1 MTIHPVL
8 ESSFLRI
15 AGIIG
20 VLLAMSLFWM
30 LLVCYGDTYSFWA
43 LAESVTYVGLLSL
56 AGFLYWY
63 LYNYLLT
70 FYLQL
75 VFAVLVQA
83 AALAVISVYL
93 SAFSPDLLS
102 GLSANIPL
110 YLTFGLLCW
119 LSLALWYHSLW
130 QSELSELEEPEVPP
144 LSETEEPHEIIDR
157 ISVKEG
163 ARIHIIQREEL
174 FCIRACGDYVM
185 LVTAEGEF
193 VKEQTMKYFEV
204 HLPDTFARIH
214 RSCIVNTNR
223 VTRIELFG
231 KDKYNVW
238 LKNGEKLRASIGGYK
253 LLKERLG
260 L

>member
-1 MTIHPVL
+1 MPVHPVL
-8 ESSFLRI
+8 ESSFFRI
-15 AGIIG
+15 TGIAV
-20 VLLAMSLFWM
+20 VLLAMFTFGM
-30 LLVCYGDTYSFWA
+30 LLVFYGDTYAFRA

-63 LYNYLLT
+63 VYNYLST

-75 VFAVLVQA
+75 IFALLVQVI
-83 AALAVISVYL
+83 ALAVIFGYL
-93 SAFSPDLLS
+93 LMFGSDLLS
-102 GLSANIPL
+102 GFPANIPL
-110 YLTFGLLCW
+110 FLTFGLLCW

-130 QSELSELEEPEVPP
+130 QSELSESELAVT
-144 LSETEEPHEIIDR
+144 LSGTEESYEIIDR

-163 ARIHIIQREEL
+163 SRIHIIQREEL

-193 VKEQTMKYFEV
+193 VKEQTMKYFEM

-238 LKNGEKLRASIGGYK
+238 LKNGEKLRASSGGYK

>member
-1 MTIHPVL
+1 MTVHPVL
-8 ESSFLRI
+8 ESSFFRI
-15 AGIIG
+15 TGIVV
-20 VLLAMSLFWM
+20 VLLAMFTFWM
-30 LLVCYGDTYSFWA
+30 LLVCYGNAYVFQA
-43 LAESVTYVGLLSL
+43 LTESVAYVGLLSL

-63 LYNYLLT
+63 MYNYLST

-75 VFAVLVQA
+75 TFALLVQLF
-83 AALAVISVYL
+83 ALAVISGCFL
-93 SAFSPDLLS
+93 ILDSDLLP
-102 GLSANIPL
+102 GFLANTPL

-119 LSLALWYHSLW
+119 ISLALWYRSLW
-130 QSELSELEEPEVPP
+130 QLELSESEEPEVA
-144 LSETEEPHEIIDR
+144 LAGTGESHEIIGR

-204 HLPDTFARIH
+204 HLPDTFVRIH

-231 KDKYNVW
+231 KDRYNVW